1 MAMSSPKTIFIIDDD
16 PVISKLLEKRLTAE
30 GYLVKTFE
38 FGEDCLEA
46 LVEKPDLVV
55 LDYLFSKS
63 GREVM
68 NGMEI
73 FDRIRKADISTP
85 VIMLS
90 GQGKGDI
97 VLEFARKGIEDYIIK
112 DNNLVD
118 NLLGAIKELFSREH

>member
-1 MAMSSPKTIFIIDDD
+1 MSLPKTIYIIDDD
-16 PVISKLLEKRLTAE
+16 PVISRLLAKRLTAE
-30 GYLVKTFE
+30 GYIIKTFDY
-38 FGEDCLEA
+38 GEDCLEA
-46 LVEKPDLVV
+46 MYEKPDLVI

-63 GREVM
+63 GSKVM

-73 FDRIRKADISTP
+73 FDRIKKADKRIP

-112 DNNLVD
+112 DNNLID
-118 NLLGAIKELFSREH
+118 NLLGAIKELFTEAQ